1 MKLIKNRSVLERLN
15 PINSQFK
22 SEQDINYFGIGGF
35 FKNLAKELISDPKV
49 TDSVVSKEVS
59 NVGKSMLP
67 DFLDQALSKDL
78 SVNVFPSGFNYQEQ
92 QLLKEYRKTFLD
104 AKLGDSDWVSTATKL
119 DKDIAR
125 TFGRNSAARDYIYAP
140 ISDDV
145 RKLFTAH
152 DINKLP
158 NAQAKKQRAANVINN
173 SREFDT
179 ISSRSV
185 KNLSKDSNIIIF
197 PKPVTID
204 QLKNDIYRKYYREFE
219 DLTGIKLS
227 KDEVMNLAEATDRFQ
242 DVARL
247 EKEMSRLGSK
257 NYTIYGAVSNY
268 GSDYSGFILGTTK
281 MNKDNPAIKLMQ
293 EQIKNL
299 RGTTISGDELNKL
312 EDAVVNSVPKN
323 KTYLYSSDNPSS
335 NIGGYYHVDT
345 GLSFVNTR
353 VSTADELNS
362 TTIHEGLSHA
372 TDELLPQNV
381 KQAYQDI
388 ISALQLHPS
397 IQDSTKWQEL
407 RATLNQLKNKL
418 APDGNLE
425 TLRNKLSTLDP
436 HDLADLLEDINGYG
450 QDYRINLLYTPGIN
464 EKASLLKKALL
475 TLPASALAV
484 LLGTQVVKSE
494 TQSDEAL
501 KAQEGAKL
509 PETFIINEE
518 PELDYNE
525 PEFIFRHLKDE
536 YQAQDFDNDLN
547 DFYYRGQIT
556 NGELSEKAKHKLQR
570 DYNLNNIELNE
581 TFDDLY
587 TAGLAKALTLD
598 LEEPEEGNDTLTY
611 KTGGRLIPKASGG
624 RELVNVL
631 YDFGNKLLKNMSGG
645 TQVLSKRVPKKTKNA
660 LEAVITS
667 DPKVNK
673 YYQEGMPIPDNLIK
687 ELQDSDEAR
696 SFYKQAT
703 KYSEDKIN
711 LATSQNKEFSEELV
725 NRIDSQ
731 AKVPYTGGG
740 NASHTFDFV
749 PNSLVESYD
758 KLKKLK
764 KDDRIDLIV
773 DTLKEAKKNNITL
786 PEEYI
791 SYLKNIIKVP
801 KVSSQKELGKFGT
814 VSSKDLDLLDFNP
827 LNEEFNFD
835 KKLDLAVSSLKSI
848 KENSFTVSPL
858 MQTEN
863 YFKTGGI
870 SQHYMNNK
878 YLTKE
883 FRRVFGEE
891 EWPKIAQHQIGDLS
905 SLPELTDREML
916 DAINDGI
923 IPEAYHKEF
932 HSKEIANLDKI
943 INDANST
950 SQQVK
955 EAKLYKQAYENSQ
968 HNIDLMRLKAGI
980 LQQWANK
987 HYNGAAKVVVA
998 PVMGRTPIKKKQ
1010 FYTDKNGYA
1019 RIKDVETLS
1028 GEHLLGYN
1036 FKLDFGDSNLQDYIE
1051 DFQKTFVLK
1060 DGTGVRKFYCIP
1072 SMIFD
1077 IKAEQHHYVPHSQE
1091 LIEAYNK
1098 AKRKAK
1104 AEGRNSVS
1112 IKEIRDEWESGKPED
1127 FYSQFMLLTKPEHVG
1142 KDGIHS
1148 LDTESLTD
1156 LARLKSLGYSDL
1168 WADYSDTQNWYDKV
1182 MLARRATLTSKGD
1195 FDRVRNLVQ
1204 QFNNTNVSASEQIK
1218 WKKLEKFAKQ
1228 ADLSNARIKELDK
1241 IYDLVKEDF
1250 GQALSYESINDL
1262 IDNYG
1267 FKNTI
1272 KKLQELKSVNYSNRS
1287 KLAEELFPD
1296 LKEISQETKNKL
1308 KI

>member
-1 MKLIKNRSVLERLN
+1 MKLIKNRSTLERLN
-15 PINSQFK
+15 PINNQFK
-22 SEQDINYFGIGGF
+22 SEGDINYFGVGGF
-35 FKNLAKELISDPKV
+35 FKNLAKKVISEPKV
-49 TDSVVSKEVS
+49 TDSVVNKEVS
-59 NVGKSMLP
+59 NIGKSMLP

-78 SVNVFPSGFNYQEQ
+78 SVNVFPSGFNSQEQ

-119 DKDIAR
+119 DKDVAR

-158 NAQAKKQRAANVINN
+158 NTQAKKQRATNVLNN

-185 KNLSKDSNIIIF
+185 KNLSKDSNITIF

-227 KDEVMNLAEATDRFQ
+227 KDEVMNLAQATDRFQ

-247 EKEMSRLGSK
+247 EKEMTRLGSK

-281 MNKDNPAIKLMQ
+281 MAKDNPAIKLMQ

-312 EDAVVNSVPKN
+312 ENAIVNSVPKN
-323 KTYLYSSDNPSS
+323 KTYLYSSDNPAS

-353 VSTADELNS
+353 VSNADELNS

-372 TDELLPQNV
+372 TDELLPQNI

-388 ISALQLHPS
+388 INALQLHPS

-425 TLRNKLSTLDP
+425 TLRNKLAKLDP

-484 LLGTQVVKSE
+484 LLGTQAVKSV

-509 PETFIINEE
+509 PETFIIQEE
-518 PELDYNE
+518 PELDYDE
-525 PEFIFRHLKDE
+525 PEFTFRHLKDE

-556 NGELSEKAKHKLQR
+556 NGELSEKARHKLQR
-570 DYNLNNIELNE
+570 DYNLNNIELKE

-587 TAGLAKALTLD
+587 TAGLAKTLTLD
-598 LEEPEEGNDTLTY
+598 LEEPEESNVTLTY
-611 KTGGRLIPKASGG
+611 KTGGRLIPKASVGG
-624 RELVNVL
+624 VL
-631 YDFGNKLLKNMSGG
+631 LDLGNRLLKAMSGG
-645 TQVLSKRVPKKTKNA
+645 TQVLSKRISKKTKNA
-660 LEAVITS
+660 LEAVVTS
-667 DPKVNK
+667 DPRVSK

-711 LATSQNKEFSEELV
+711 LAVSQNKEFSEELV

-731 AKVPYTGGG
+731 AKVPYTEGG

-749 PNSLVESYD
+749 PTSLVESYD

-801 KVSSQKELGKFGT
+801 KVSAQKELGKFGT

-835 KKLDLAVSSLKSI
+835 KKLDLAISSLKSI

-858 MQTEN
+858 MLTEN

-883 FRRVFGEE
+883 FRRTFNEE
-891 EWPKIAQHQIGDLS
+891 EWAKIAQHQIGDLS

-943 INDANST
+943 INDTNST
-950 SQQVK
+950 SQQIK
-955 EAKLYKQAYENSQ
+955 KAKLYKQAYENSQ
-968 HNIDLMRLKAGI
+968 HNIDLARLKAGI

-987 HYNGAAKVVVA
+987 QYNGAAKVVVA
-998 PVMGRTPIKKKQ
+998 PVIGRTPIKKQK
-1010 FYTDKNGYA
+1010 FYTDKDGYA
-1019 RIKDVETLS
+1019 KLKDVETLS
-1028 GEHLLGYN
+1028 GKHLLGYN

-1060 DGTGVRKFYCIP
+1060 DGTGVRNFTVTP

-1077 IKAEQHHYVPHSQE
+1077 IKAEQHHFRPHSQE
-1091 LIEAYNK
+1091 LTEAYNK
-1098 AKRKAK
+1098 AFQKAK

-1112 IKEIRDEWESGKPED
+1112 IKEIRDEWESNKPEN
-1127 FYSQFMLLTKPEHVG
+1127 FYSQFMLLTKPEHIG

-1148 LDTESLTD
+1148 LDVESLTD

-1168 WADYSDTQNWYDKV
+1168 FTDYSDAQNWYDKV

-1195 FDRVRNLVQ
+1195 FDKVRNLAQ
-1204 QFNNTNVSASEQIK
+1204 QFNAPVSEQRK

-1228 ADLSNARIKELDK
+1228 ADLSKARIKELDT
-1241 IYDLVKEDF
+1241 IYDLIKKDF

-1272 KKLQELKSVNYSNRS
+1272 KNLQKLNSVSSSNRS
-1287 KLAEELFPD
+1287 KVAEELFPD

>member
-1 MKLIKNRSVLERLN
+1 MKLIKNRSTLERLN
-15 PINSQFK
+15 PINNQFK
-22 SEQDINYFGIGGF
+22 SEGDINYFGVGGF
-35 FKNLAKELISDPKV
+35 FKNLAKKVISEPKV
-49 TDSVVSKEVS
+49 TDSVVNKEVS
-59 NVGKSMLP
+59 NIGKSMLP

-78 SVNVFPSGFNYQEQ
+78 SVNVFPSGFNSQEQ

-119 DKDIAR
+119 DKDVAR

-158 NAQAKKQRAANVINN
+158 NTQAKKQRATNVLNN

-185 KNLSKDSNIIIF
+185 KNLSKDSNITIF

-227 KDEVMNLAEATDRFQ
+227 KDEVMNLAQATDRFQ

-247 EKEMSRLGSK
+247 EKEMTRLGSK

-281 MNKDNPAIKLMQ
+281 MDKDNPAIKLMQ

-312 EDAVVNSVPKN
+312 ENAIVNSVPKN
-323 KTYLYSSDNPSS
+323 KTYLYSSDNPAS

-353 VSTADELNS
+353 VSNAEELNS

-372 TDELLPQNV
+372 TDELLPQNI

-388 ISALQLHPS
+388 INALQLHPS

-425 TLRNKLSTLDP
+425 TLRNKLAKLDP

-450 QDYRINLLYTPGIN
+450 QDYRSNLLYTPGIN

-484 LLGTQVVKSE
+484 LLGTQAVKSV

-509 PETFIINEE
+509 PETFIIQEE
-518 PELDYNE
+518 PELDYEE
-525 PEFIFRHLKDE
+525 PEFTFRHLKDE

-587 TAGLAKALTLD
+587 AAGLAKALTLD
-598 LEEPEEGNDTLTY
+598 LEEPEESNVTLAY
-611 KTGGRLIPKASGG
+611 KTGGRLIPKASVGG
-624 RELVNVL
+624 VL
-631 YDFGNKLLKNMSGG
+631 LDLGNRLLKSMSGG
-645 TQVLSKRVPKKTKNA
+645 TQVLSKRISKKTKNA
-660 LEAVITS
+660 LEAVVTS
-667 DPKVNK
+667 DPRVSK

-711 LATSQNKEFSEELV
+711 LAVSQNKEFSEELV

-731 AKVPYTGGG
+731 AKVPYTEGG

-749 PNSLVESYD
+749 PTSLVESYD

-801 KVSSQKELGKFGT
+801 KVSAQKELGKFGT

-835 KKLDLAVSSLKSI
+835 KKLDLAISSLKSI

-858 MQTEN
+858 MLTEN

-883 FRRVFGEE
+883 FRRTFNEE
-891 EWPKIAQHQIGDLS
+891 EWAKIAQHQIGDLS

-950 SQQVK
+950 SQQIK
-955 EAKLYKQAYENSQ
+955 KAKLYKQAYENSQ
-968 HNIDLMRLKAGI
+968 HNIDLARLKAGI

-987 HYNGAAKVVVA
+987 QYNGAAKVVVA
-998 PVMGRTPIKKKQ
+998 PVIGRTPIKKQK
-1010 FYTDKNGYA
+1010 FYTDKDGYA
-1019 RIKDVETLS
+1019 KLKDVETLS

-1036 FKLDFGDSNLQDYIE
+1036 FKLDFGDSNLYDYIE

-1060 DGTGVRKFYCIP
+1060 DGTGVRNFTVTP

-1077 IKAEQHHYVPHSQE
+1077 IKAEQHHFRPHSQE
-1091 LIEAYNK
+1091 LTEAYNK
-1098 AKRKAK
+1098 AFQKAK
-1104 AEGRNSVS
+1104 AEGRSSVS
-1112 IKEIRDEWESGKPED
+1112 IKEIRDAWESGKPED
-1127 FYSQFMLLTKPEHVG
+1127 FYNQFMLLTKPEHIG

-1148 LDTESLTD
+1148 LDIESLTD

-1168 WADYSDTQNWYDKV
+1168 FTDYTDAQNWYDKV

-1195 FDRVRNLVQ
+1195 FDKVRNLAQ
-1204 QFNNTNVSASEQIK
+1204 QFNSINVPVAEQRK

-1228 ADLSNARIKELDK
+1228 ADLSKARIKELDT
-1241 IYDLVKEDF
+1241 IYDLIKKDF

-1272 KKLQELKSVNYSNRS
+1272 KNLQELKSISYSNRS
-1287 KLAEELFPD
+1287 KLAEKLFPD

>member
-1 MKLIKNRSVLERLN
+1 MENVKKN
-15 PINSQFK
+15 
-22 SEQDINYFGIGGF
+22 INYFGVGGF
-35 FKNLAKELISDPKV
+35 LKFLGKETSPKIAE
-49 TDSVVSKEVS
+49 SVVDKEIK
-59 NVGKSMLP
+59 N
-67 DFLDQALSKDL
+67 FLDQVLEIDL
-78 SVNVFPSGFNYQEQ
+78 LKNAFPSGFSPNKY
-92 QLLKEYRKTFLD
+92 QLLRQYRKTYLD
-104 AKLGDSDWVSTATKL
+104 SIYGNSDSFSTLKKLAEDVKH
-119 DKDIAR
+119 
-125 TFGRNSAARDYIYAP
+125 TFGDNRKAFDFIYAP
-140 ISDDV
+140 VSEDV
-145 RKLFTAH
+145 RKFLVKNE
-152 DINKLP
+152 INNIPKV
-158 NAQAKKQRAANVINN
+158 QTKMQRAAQALNH
-173 SREFDT
+173 SEEFDNL
-179 ISSRSV
+179 SSNSV
-185 KNLSKDSNIIIF
+185 KHLNKDSDITIF
-197 PKPVTID
+197 SKPVTIQ
-204 QLKNDIYRKYYREFE
+204 QLKNDIYKRYAREFE

-227 KDEVMNLAEATDRFQ
+227 KKEVMDLSEATYRFQ

-247 EKEMSRLGSK
+247 EKEMTRLGSK

-281 MNKDNPAIKLMQ
+281 MAKDNPAIKLMQ

-312 EDAVVNSVPKN
+312 ENAIVNSVPKN
-323 KTYLYSSDNPSS
+323 KTYLYSSDNPAS

-353 VSTADELNS
+353 VSNADELNS

-372 TDELLPQNV
+372 TDELLPQNI

-388 ISALQLHPS
+388 INALQLHPS

-425 TLRNKLSTLDP
+425 TLRNKLAKLDP

-484 LLGTQVVKSE
+484 LLGTQAVKSV

-509 PETFIINEE
+509 PETFIIQEE
-518 PELDYNE
+518 PELDYDE
-525 PEFIFRHLKDE
+525 PEFTFRHLKDE

-570 DYNLNNIELNE
+570 DYNLNNIELKE

-598 LEEPEEGNDTLTY
+598 LEEPEESNVTLAY
-611 KTGGRLIPKASGG
+611 KTGGRLIPKASVGG
-624 RELVNVL
+624 VL
-631 YDFGNKLLKNMSGG
+631 LDLGNRLLKAMSGG
-645 TQVLSKRVPKKTKNA
+645 TQVLSKRISKKTKNA
-660 LEAVITS
+660 LEAVVTS
-667 DPKVNK
+667 DPRVSK

-711 LATSQNKEFSEELV
+711 LAVSQNKEFSEELV

-731 AKVPYTGGG
+731 AKVPYTEGG

-749 PNSLVESYD
+749 PTSLVESYD

-801 KVSSQKELGKFGT
+801 KVSAQKELGKFGT

-835 KKLDLAVSSLKSI
+835 KKLDLAISSLKSI

-858 MQTEN
+858 MLTEN

-883 FRRVFGEE
+883 FRRTFNEE
-891 EWPKIAQHQIGDLS
+891 EWAKIAQHQIGDLS

-950 SQQVK
+950 SQQIK
-955 EAKLYKQAYENSQ
+955 KAKLYKQAYENSQ
-968 HNIDLMRLKAGI
+968 HNIDLARLKAGI

-987 HYNGAAKVVVA
+987 QYNGAAKVVVA
-998 PVMGRTPIKKKQ
+998 PVIGRTPIKKQK
-1010 FYTDKNGYA
+1010 FYTDKDGYA
-1019 RIKDVETLS
+1019 KLKDVETLS

-1060 DGTGVRKFYCIP
+1060 DGTGVRNFTVTP

-1077 IKAEQHHYVPHSQE
+1077 IKAEQHHFRPHSQE
-1091 LIEAYNK
+1091 LTEAYNK
-1098 AKRKAK
+1098 AFQKAK

-1112 IKEIRDEWESGKPED
+1112 IKEIRDERESNKPEN
-1127 FYSQFMLLTKPEHVG
+1127 FYSQFMLLTKPEHIG

-1148 LDTESLTD
+1148 LDVESLTD

-1168 WADYSDTQNWYDKV
+1168 FTDYTDAQNWYDKV

-1195 FDRVRNLVQ
+1195 FDKVRNLAQ
-1204 QFNNTNVSASEQIK
+1204 QFNSINVPVAEQRK

-1228 ADLSNARIKELDK
+1228 ADLSKARIKELDT
-1241 IYDLVKEDF
+1241 IYDLIKKDF

-1272 KKLQELKSVNYSNRS
+1272 KNLQELKSISYSNRS
-1287 KLAEELFPD
+1287 KVAEELFPD